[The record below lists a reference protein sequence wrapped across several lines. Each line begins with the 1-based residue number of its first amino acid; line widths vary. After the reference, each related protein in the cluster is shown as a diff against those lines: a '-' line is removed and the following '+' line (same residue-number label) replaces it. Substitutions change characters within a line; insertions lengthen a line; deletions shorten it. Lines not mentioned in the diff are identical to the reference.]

1 VTRRDIDSDDLRTGS
16 RTVRTITFMLWQT
29 PDEAATGRASRYT
42 HRQRRWWDWVDG
54 LCESVG
60 KTDPMAGGASD
71 ADRPPAA
78 QP

>member
-1 VTRRDIDSDDLRTGS
+1 
-16 RTVRTITFMLWQT
+16 MLWQT

-60 KTDPMAGGASD
+60 KTDPMAGGATD